1 MKNFFEESRISY
13 STSDNYNNLDDNFI
27 SLVKLSLDS
36 SFYIIIDD
44 QKINFFSE
52 NDFFE
57 KTSTKQT
64 LKGISKDNII
74 NEFTQLNLGDL
85 VVHVDHGLGRF
96 NGLKKKKYTQLIMNL

>member
-1 MKNFFEESRISY
+1 MTI
-13 STSDNYNNLDDNFI
+13 FI
-27 SLVKLSLDS
+27 CLLKLSLDS
-36 SFYIIIDD
+36 SFYILIDS

-57 KTSTKQT
+57 KTATKQT

-96 NGLKKKKYTQLIMNL
+96 NGLKKKK